1 MVPGHIEFNIIV
13 RAEGYSAVYFNYHG
27 TPMTDIKQGNERELY
42 FQVVNFKARECK
54 KEYFLDYQ
62 FLEEEGTDDKINW
75 CTKKNSAMYVLNGD
89 KENKVLELNMQ
100 AESFDNCVHRL
111 NIYNE
116 SGRAYC
122 QHMPLT

>member
-54 KEYFLDYQ
+54 KS
-62 FLEEEGTDDKINW
+62 I
-75 CTKKNSAMYVLNGD
+75 S
-89 KENKVLELNMQ
+89 
-100 AESFDNCVHRL
+100 
-111 NIYNE
+111 
-116 SGRAYC
+116 
-122 QHMPLT
+122 